1 MCCYSTVLNLKKKK
15 NILNE
20 LQLKS
25 YVIDI
30 LLTLAKLFF
39 IVVLGDKICVI
50 FEFFIHSFI
59 PVIIISFPRYFF
71 SAFTAQ
77 RPNSHLR

>member
-15 NILNE
+15 HFKWVAIEILC
-20 LQLKS
+20 
-25 YVIDI
+25 YWHFIDI
-30 LLTLAKLFF
+30 GQAFF

-71 SAFTAQ
+71 
-77 RPNSHLR
+77 